1 MLIELEKKK
10 KLKEFTDI
18 REDFE
23 DLLIDYDFVIQ
34 QILRHYR
41 SSSKAIPHIKN
52 FLLNL
57 FNELSGVAKNQA
69 ISKVLKME
77 EYKFVKGVEFDD
89 SIITSKDFSDETKSA
104 AFITE
109 ALSNAVRC
117 KICNARMHS
126 NSITID
132 HIIRKEE
139 GGIGRFGN
147 AQLTHPYCNST
158 YKN

>member
-1 MLIELEKKK
+1 MKN
-10 KLKEFTDI
+10 
-18 REDFE
+18 DF
-23 DLLIDYDFVIQ
+23 LIQ

-57 FNELSGVAKNQA
+57 INELQNSSKNEA
-69 ISKVLKME
+69 ITNVLKLD
-77 EYKFVKGVEFDD
+77 EYKFIKGVDFDD
-89 SIITSKDFSDETKSA
+89 SLITSKDFSDETKSA

-117 KICNARMHS
+117 KICKARMHT

-132 HIIRKEE
+132 HIQRKEE
-139 GGIGRFGN
+139 GGIGNFGN